1 MTSPSKL
8 KHLTNN
14 SNNDNANNGSGTTE
28 RESKPESSG
37 NRKQRH
43 LMTILISIIIFGM
56 TSTFLSHTNMIN
68 YSSNSSK
75 YNNIERDLS
84 SFLSPRPPHEQQT
97 DWSGRNKYKPKTSSS
112 LHIIPRMKPN
122 TTRTKMIRRTDKS
135 GSSYWAVLT
144 KEEAELRKQQ
154 QADEEEV
161 RLKSTQQDHTKGMH
175 ICTCLHNNNNDNT
188 NNKLPKT
195 PKRIRW
201 LHIPKTGTSFITTLW
216 SYTSSTNEKYIDL
229 NVNSFECGNW
239 ADTAYSMY
247 DFVLM
252 RRYPWEMYGAL
263 NMIPVSS
270 SSTGVNDEGDVE
282 SSSSTNHSHAAAA
295 AADASNNKGTK
306 VISSKRRRNTSTI
319 DKNIPLGLVGGT
331 QHLAL
336 APNIQNKDFT
346 KSNHFQKV
354 KHTMRQ
360 WGSEV
365 YQHNITVVSFFRQ
378 PEDRIVSAYYDGRH
392 SSGFKPEMY
401 QDLVKKSYQQPGKH
415 SHSCK
420 LSPNN
425 DDESYHNP
433 LECFARYPGIAGC
446 MSRMLTGETCA
457 DGILQLNGYD
467 NLASAIDI
475 VLNEL
480 DFVGLMEDWNES
492 ICQFHRLYGGK
503 KLQPD
508 NNERHWNIPLQG
520 EFSNKHKSTK
530 SKVLGIK
537 DLHGF
542 KDVAD
547 TVLYEAVKLKFER
560 MVDDSGGRCYRY
572 MTWDEIK
579 ADKMNVTESSS
590 SSSVIPYDIKL
601 DSASG
606 DVCRPKSCSDM
617 GKQVT

>member
-8 KHLTNN
+8 KHLASPN
-14 SNNDNANNGSGTTE
+14 NANNGSDTTE
-28 RESKPESSG
+28 SERKPAESSG
-37 NRKQRH
+37 YRKQRH
-43 LMTILISIIIFGM
+43 LMTILISIIIFAM
-56 TSTFLSHTNMIN
+56 TSTFISHTKMIN
-68 YSSNSSK
+68 SNSSK
-75 YNNIERDLS
+75 YHIERDLS
-84 SFLSPRPPHEQQT
+84 SFLSPPRKRS
-97 DWSGRNKYKPKTSSS
+97 DWSA
-112 LHIIPRMKPN
+112 LHRIPRMKPN
-122 TTRTKMIRRTDKS
+122 TTRTKMIRRTDKF
-135 GSSYWAVLT
+135 GSSYWALLT
-144 KEEAELRKQQ
+144 KEEEELRKQQ
-154 QADEEEV
+154 QADDEEL
-161 RLKSTQQDHTKGMH
+161 RLKSTQQDHTNGMH
-175 ICTCLHNNNNDNT
+175 ICTCLHDNNDN
-188 NNKLPKT
+188 NKLLPQT
-195 PKRIRW
+195 PKRLRW

-239 ADTAYSMY
+239 ANTAYSMY

-270 SSTGVNDEGDVE
+270 SASSDE
-282 SSSSTNHSHAAAA
+282 SISTNNHSVT
-295 AADASNNKGTK
+295 ADDKSNKGTK
-306 VISSKRRRNTSTI
+306 VVSSKRKRRNTSTI
-319 DKNIPLGLVGGT
+319 YDKNIPLGLVGGT

-336 APNIQNKDFT
+336 APNIQNTELT
-346 KSNHFQKV
+346 KSKHYQKV

-360 WGSEV
+360 WGSEI

-392 SSGFKPEMY
+392 SSGFKPEIY
-401 QDLVKKSYQQPGKH
+401 QDLVKISYQHGKRH
-415 SHSCK
+415 TCK
-420 LSPNN
+420 LSG
-425 DDESYHNP
+425 ETYHNP

-446 MSRMLTGETCA
+446 MSRMLTGEPCA
-457 DGILQLNGYD
+457 DGTLQLNGYD

-475 VLNEL
+475 VLDEL

-503 KLQPD
+503 LQPLD
-508 NNERHWNIPLQG
+508 NKRHWNIPLQG

-530 SKVLGIK
+530 SKILGIK

-560 MVDDSGGRCYRY
+560 MVDNGGGRCYRY

-579 ADKMNVTESSS
+579 ADKMNGTENSSSS
-590 SSSVIPYDIKL
+590 SSSVIPYDIKM
-601 DSASG
+601 DSETG